1 MPHSPLESRLLKAL
15 MEAETTIRQLEQDNT
30 RINAQLAEKTL
41 ICQQLLNEKQEHVL
55 HMARCSSGDLF
66 QQLEKAKSQVA
77 TLQLQVQQMSERY
90 ESQHKS
96 ERQEIKKLVSYNR
109 ALRVE
114 NNALREKV
122 SRSSTGS
129 RKIGAITTLGNP

>member
-30 RINAQLAEKTL
+30 RVNAQLAEKTL

-55 HMARCSSGDLF
+55 HMARCSSVELL
-66 QQLEKAKSQVA
+66 QQLEKARSQIA
-77 TLQLQVQQMSERY
+77 TLQMQVQQMSDKY
-90 ESQHKS
+90 ELQHRS

-114 NNALREKV
+114 NNSLREKV
-122 SRSSTGS
+122 ARSSAGS
-129 RKIGAITTLGNP
+129 RRVGTITTLGNP